1 MAIIGPLR
9 RLNDTA
15 HNEPYALAVDLP
27 DCSSSDQPIK
37 RIGLPLGTF
46 PSPFLERD
54 WATFDPIAEAIHN
67 PHQWS

>member
-27 DCSSSDQPIK
+27 DCSAATNRSSALAFHWE
-37 RIGLPLGTF
+37 RF
-46 PSPFLERD
+46 PFPFLERD